1 MMIHSGARIALQR
14 LTMNELDIA
23 RAMAA
28 GELTSPQRYMNV
40 WLFDIR
46 ISGTGHAYRGGIK
59 EYVWRKPEIY
69 LTDEFLARCNGL
81 TVIWVHPQ
89 KGMLNSDEFAKRVI
103 GSIFLPYIKNEDVWG
118 IAKIYDD
125 SAAADM
131 ATQDLSTSPGV
142 ILGNGEDIKIKLPDG
157 SPLLIED
164 DPRLVDHIAVVPAG
178 VWDKGGDPS
187 GIRTD
192 SVRKPTMAEKT
203 EEEKEADRKD
213 AEDKARRDAESNI
226 ASKVMDALDSM
237 NKRLDAMEM
246 DSKARRDK
254 EEEDR
259 KDAAKRERDDW
270 QAKRDAEREGWMKE
284 DAAQCAMDDADEEK
298 EAKELETA
306 GEEKDAALDRARKDR
321 RLRMDKR
328 RKDAAKAE
336 EDRRDAARRDAANI
350 EKQVADAV
358 RAHLKD
364 DTAEERDAKADAQA
378 RADSVYHAF
387 NDSAPPP
394 MRGETAAAYDIRLI
408 KGMQKHSVDWKDVDL
423 HALPDAAR
431 TIARTRIY
439 ADAVVASQSVADLP
453 EGRLIPHTETTQSGH
468 RVTTFRGKNTFIMG
482 LKRPSMRVTKFLT
495 ERRT

>member
-1 MMIHSGARIALQR
+1 MMIHPGARIALQR

-23 RAMAA
+23 RAMVA

-81 TVIWVHPQ
+81 PVIWVHP
-89 KGMLNSDEFAKRVI
+89 KEGMLNSKEFANRAI

-118 IAKIYDD
+118 IAKVFDD
-125 SAAADM
+125 GAAEDM

-142 ILGNGEDIKIKLPDG
+142 VLGNGEDIKLKLPDG
-157 SPLLIED
+157 SPILIED
-164 DPRLVDHIAVVPAG
+164 DPRLLDHIAIVPNG
-178 VWDKGGDPS
+178 VWDKGGPPN

-192 SVRKPTMAEKT
+192 SVRNPTMAERT
-203 EEEKEADRKD
+203 EEEKEADR
-213 AEDKARRDAESNI
+213 RDAEGNI

-246 DSKARRDK
+246 DSKSRRDA
-254 EEEDR
+254 EEKDR
-259 KDAAKRERDDW
+259 KDAAERDRMDRR
-270 QAKRDAEREGWMKE
+270 AKRDAERADWMKE
-284 DAAQCAMDDADEEK
+284 DAAQCAMDDAEEEK
-298 EAKELETA
+298 EAKEHEA
-306 GEEKDAALDRARKDR
+306 KGEEKEDAADRARKDR
-321 RLRMDKR
+321 RDRMDKR
-328 RKDAAKAE
+328 RADAEKAE
-336 EDRRDAARRDAANI
+336 EDRKDTARKDAASLKDQVDA
-350 EKQVADAV
+350 AV

-364 DTAEERDAKADAQA
+364 DSPEERDAKADAQI
-378 RADSVYHAF
+378 RADSVYRAF

-408 KGMQKHSVDWKDVDL
+408 KGMQKHSAPWKDVDL
-423 HALPDAAR
+423 HVLPDTAR
-431 TIARTRIY
+431 GIARTQIY
-439 ADAVVASQSVADLP
+439 ADAVVASRRVDDLP
-453 EGRLIPHTETTQSGH
+453 DGRLIPSTEVTASGH

-482 LKRPSMRVTKFLT
+482 LKRPSMRVTEFLT
-495 ERRT
+495 QRRA